1 MKIEK
6 IEYKIS
12 VTPARNMCDYEDSDL
27 FVKNFKIS
35 AKKGGEEIGVAHGY
49 IFNMQAL
56 AECNMLDI
64 LDDTETTD
72 RLFCSLYHS
81 TPLNAD
87 IDSMVKG
94 FRPDCLAAINE
105 NFECTFDS
113 VDQHDDAWFSHYDI
127 TIGFLDNVDV
137 RKEYRGLGVGS
148 KMINMLKR
156 FRNTVDF
163 MFLQSYPGEVYE
175 AIGELRL
182 GYDKEDDFFKS
193 DTGKS
198 QLSDGQVK
206 IDKFYSNRGYKSFK
220 VDGWTWM
227 VMDKQGL
234 KTLEKESKKEI
245 NSMSLDPF

>member
-1 MKIEK
+1 MKSKK
-6 IEYKIS
+6 IDYKIS
-12 VTPARNMCDYEDSDL
+12 VTPARNMCDYEDSHL

-35 AKKGGEEIGVAHGY
+35 AKKGEKEIGVANGY
-49 IFNMQAL
+49 IFNMRAL

-87 IDSMVKG
+87 IESMVKG
-94 FRPDCLAAINE
+94 FKPECLEAINE
-105 NFECTFDS
+105 NFECSFDS
-113 VDQHDDAWFSHYDI
+113 VDDHDDAWFSHYDI
-127 TIGFLDNVDV
+127 TIGFLDSVDV
-137 RKEYRGLGVGS
+137 RKEYRGLGIGS
-148 KMINMLKR
+148 KMMNMLKR

-175 AIGELRL
+175 ELRDL
-182 GYDKEDDFFKS
+182 KISYDEEDQYLKTDA
-193 DTGKS
+193 GKK
-198 QLSDGQVK
+198 QLMDGQLN
-206 IDKFYSNRGYKSFK
+206 IDKFYSSRGYKPFK

-227 VMDKQGL
+227 VIDKQGL

-245 NSMSLDPF
+245 QTPSFDPC